1 MSVEI
6 REGRSEDF
14 EELVAAIDA
23 SFQYGPAFSKASMKE
38 MYPHLFQPAAESMR
52 NHMLACESG
61 RILANVSVFPMEMV
75 IEDAHLSAGGIGMV
89 GTLPEARGR
98 GLMTGL
104 LEAAIARM
112 ESDGMDLSIL
122 GGDRQRY
129 GKFGWEN
136 SGRRLELIVNERSIR
151 RGTASDCEV
160 RKAAPEDA
168 AGLKVLHDR
177 EALRFE
183 RTLDAFRGAL
193 ARKDYT
199 TWIAVA
205 NGDIAAYVVV
215 EPPGIIGETG
225 GEPGAIVSAIGR
237 VLEMGKESGVRVEIP
252 MRSDERTRALLDV
265 ASRWNVRQGWMIRIM
280 DLESVL
286 MKLGGVLARKARK
299 AGGGLRGELSLEDS
313 EAGKSVLIRS
323 NGDGVEIAKGRA
335 ETHLVLSKRELVRI
349 IFGTIPT
356 GDLFAEGSGASVL
369 DALFP
374 VDYFVGSHDHF

>member
-6 REGRSEDF
+6 REGRSDDF
-14 EELVAAIDA
+14 EELVEVVDA
-23 SFQYGPAFSKASMKE
+23 SFQYGPRFGRASIKE
-38 MYPHLFQPAAESMR
+38 AYAYLFHPTAESMR

-61 RILANVSVFPMEMV
+61 RILANVSVFPMAMV
-75 IEDAHLSAGGIGMV
+75 IEDARLSAGGIGMV

-98 GLMTGL
+98 GLMTRL

-112 ESDGMDLSIL
+112 ESEGMDLSIL

-151 RGTASDCEV
+151 RGTESDCEV
-160 RKAAPEDA
+160 RKATPEDA
-168 AGLKVLHDR
+168 AGVKVLHDR

-193 ARKDYT
+193 ARKEYT
-199 TWIAVA
+199 TWVAVA
-205 NGDIAAYVVV
+205 NGDISAYVVV

-225 GEPGAIVSAIGR
+225 GEPGGIVSAVAR
-237 VLEMGKESGVRVEIP
+237 VLEMGKEGGVRVEIP
-252 MRSDERTRALLDV
+252 MRSDERTRALLSI

-286 MKLGGVLARKARK
+286 AKLRGVLTRKVRK
-299 AGGGLRGELSLEDS
+299 AGSGVRGELSLEDR
-313 EAGKSVLIRS
+313 EAGESVRIRCS
-323 NGDGVEIAKGRA
+323 GDGVEIAKGRA

-356 GDLFAEGSGASVL
+356 GDLFADGSAASVL
-369 DALFP
+369 DGLFP